1 MADLSHL
8 KGVIWDLD
16 DTLYAVNDGLK
27 RSMRESIAR
36 SVVDMGFPITFEDAL
51 KMAEESQKIHRLT
64 VKLLV
69 EKFGIGHE
77 ELHLPFHAN
86 MDHLVIPKNP
96 ALPVAFAEAPH
107 LNHVLVT
114 HASREWAVRMLD
126 HLGITD
132 FFPAHHVLG
141 LEDIDFE
148 KKDSS
153 ERATKTGLSL
163 MGLNPGEVAFAEDR
177 AYNLTIPHR
186 LGLTTALIDHPSQPR
201 ELPAHVHHRFQDAAA
216 LLAATKTRHHIKA
229 G

>member
-1 MADLSHL
+1 MADLTHL

-16 DTLYAVNDGLK
+16 DTLYAVNAGLK

-36 SVVDMGFPITFEDAL
+36 TVVEMGFPITYDEAL
-51 KMAEESQKIHRLT
+51 KMAEESQDIHRLT

-69 EKFGIGHE
+69 EKFNIGHE
-77 ELHLPFHAN
+77 ALHLPFHAN

-96 ALPVAFAEAPH
+96 ALPVAFEEANH
-107 LNHVLVT
+107 LNHVIVT
-114 HASREWAVRMLD
+114 HASREWAMRMLD
-126 HLGITD
+126 HLEIAD
-132 FFPAHHVLG
+132 FFPAGHVLG

-163 MGLNPGEVAFAEDR
+163 MGLNPDQVAFAEDR
-177 AYNLTIPHR
+177 DYNLTIPYR

-201 ELPAHVHHRFQDAAA
+201 ALPPHVHHRFQDAAA
-216 LLAATKTRHHIKA
+216 LLAATRIRQHIKT